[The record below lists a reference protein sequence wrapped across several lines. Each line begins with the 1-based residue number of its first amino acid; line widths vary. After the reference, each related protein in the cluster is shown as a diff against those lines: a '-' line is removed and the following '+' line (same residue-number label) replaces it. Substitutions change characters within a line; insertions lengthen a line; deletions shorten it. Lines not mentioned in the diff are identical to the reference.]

1 MNAPW
6 LAVVAVLCNVLAQL
20 AMKQAG
26 QAQGHVNDLTGWLTP
41 WLIAAIALYGASF
54 LLTSR
59 VFAVNPLSV
68 ASPIMAGAT
77 FVLIAL
83 ASCLLLGE
91 GFGLLKLAGI
101 GLVLCGIALLSVA

>member
-6 LAVVAVLCNVLAQL
+6 LAMMAVLCNVFAQL

-26 QAQGHVNDLTGWLTP
+26 QMRHHAHLMSIWPTP
-41 WLIAAIALYGASF
+41 WLVAAIALYGASF

-59 VFAVNPLSV
+59 VFAVNALSV

-83 ASCLLLGE
+83 SSCLLLNE
-91 GFGLLKLAGI
+91 GFGALKLAGV
-101 GLVLCGIALLSVA
+101 GLVLCGIVLLSLA

>member
-6 LAVVAVLCNVLAQL
+6 LAFSAVLCNVSAQL

-26 QAQGHVNDLTGWLTP
+26 HAQEAATGSTGWLSP
-41 WLIAAIALYGASF
+41 WLAGAIFLYGASF

-59 VFAVNPLSV
+59 VFALNPLSV

-77 FVLIAL
+77 FVLVAL
-83 ASCLLLGE
+83 VSSLLLGE
-91 GFGLLKLAGI
+91 AFSLQKLGGI
-101 GLVLCGIALLSVA
+101 ALIASGIALLYFG

>member
-1 MNAPW
+1 M
-6 LAVVAVLCNVLAQL
+6 AVVAVLCNVLAQL

-26 QAQGHVNDLTGWLTP
+26 QVRPNALDPASWMTP
-41 WLIAAIALYGASF
+41 WLLAAIGLYGASF
-54 LLTSR
+54 LLTTR

-83 ASCLLLGE
+83 SSCVLLGE
-91 GFGLLKLAGI
+91 GFGWLKLAGMV
-101 GLVLCGIALLSVA
+101 LVLGGIALLSLA

>member
-1 MNAPW
+1 M
-6 LAVVAVLCNVLAQL
+6 AVAAVLCNVLAQL

-26 QAQGHVNDLTGWLTP
+26 HVLQTAHSEQSWLTQWLTP
-41 WLIAAIALYGASF
+41 WTIAAIGLYGASF

-83 ASCLLLGE
+83 SSCLLLGE
-91 GFGLLKLAGI
+91 GFGWSKLAGMA
-101 GLVLCGIALLSVA
+101 LVLCGIALLSLA

>member
-6 LAVVAVLCNVLAQL
+6 LAVVAVLCNVVAQL

-26 QAQGHVNDLTGWLTP
+26 QVQHHAHHIGGWLTP
-41 WLIAAIALYGASF
+41 WLVAAVGLYGASF

-83 ASCLLLGE
+83 SSYLLLGE
-91 GFGLLKLAGI
+91 GFGMLKLAGV
-101 GLVLCGIALLSVA
+101 GLVLCGIALLSLA